1 MKTILMK
8 IIFQLIFVYV
18 ERFYFGNSIFI
29 INKEQKGTLEITF
42 SRVSLSSLGI
52 LDTLAQITLCRVC
65 LGGWGSCT
73 LKDIWQYPWP
83 PSTRCE

>member
-65 LGGWGSCT
+65 LGG
-73 LKDIWQYPWP
+73 
-83 PSTRCE
+83 